1 MANLE
6 DALLTQKEQTKQEV
20 PSLSGM
26 LGIPL
31 DGQRLVEVPNR
42 NSYVYVRLRSNQSEV
57 IQAYNNQVAIA
68 YNLPVLVERQGNR
81 YVVLGVDSQRYEN
94 NWASFA
100 PFLPRHGNT
109 HSFDIESGGGGD
121 IVWVYPRQ
129 FTPVLVMPSGSV
141 GAGSVIVNPYTLQK
155 PNGSWLYV
163 GNTGTPSLL
172 PYRPTSATG
181 AVIALIY
188 LNANTGNPGY
198 IINSGTV
205 FSNTITGS
213 SQIAPYIPTLTGTF
227 QIPLAAVRLI
237 TGTSAISWDNIYD
250 LRQFLHPMPTGTG
263 GGSSG
268 GDSTYLRLDTA
279 NDPLTNTL
287 HISTLDST
295 SLDIAQT
302 GMTSGSLSSPV
313 FIVSRGDTVPY
324 VHFDGAAI
332 RVNDNQNNLGTVFGP
347 VLFYSWNSQ
356 STLSLNPSDKY
367 FLGTTYSVNNSNPIL
382 EINNFGSSKFIVYG
396 NGNVNIPTG
405 QTYNVGGGPHTH
417 HFLLPFNVYEA
428 PSVPITVGPLSPYV
442 VPLDRTIIPVR
453 WSNSFYVVTTNN
465 GSNYWKF
472 ELIRLSDATVVA
484 TLDTSAA
491 SADSWQSVVG
501 TTFSNIPY
509 GTADKGL
516 YIHVTK
522 VNSPGNLYYSGP
534 IMEVQ
539 V

>member
-81 YVVLGVDSQRYEN
+81 CVVLGVDSQRYEN

-263 GGSSG
+263 GGG
-268 GDSTYLRLDTA
+268 GSDSTYLRLDTT

-287 HISTLDST
+287 HIATSTVGGLN
-295 SLDIAQT
+295 IAQT
-302 GMTSGSLSSPV
+302 GLSSGTVGNALASLSRSD
-313 FIVSRGDTVPY
+313 SAPY
-324 VHFDGAAI
+324 VNFSNAVI
-332 RVNDNQNNLGTVFGP
+332 RIDDTQNNVGTTFGS
-347 VLFYSWNSQ
+347 VLSYVWNSQ
-356 STLSLNPSDKY
+356 ATLTLNPSDHY
-367 FLGTTYSVNNSNPIL
+367 FLGTTYSINNANPIL
-382 EINNFGSSKFIVYG
+382 EISNFGSTKLTVYG
-396 NGNVNIPTG
+396 SGRVNIPTG
-405 QTYNVGGGPHTH
+405 TTYDIGGSPHTH
-417 HFLLPFNVYEA
+417 NFLLPFGIYINVSPLTA
-428 PSVPITVGPLSPYV
+428 SPSYPYAV
-442 VPLDRTIIPVR
+442 TLDRTITLKKWTQGFISSAPCD
-453 WSNSFYVVTTNN
+453 S
-465 GSNYWKF
+465 SNYWKI
-472 ELIRLSDATVVA
+472 ELVCWAGSAGTVA
-484 TLDTSAA
+484 TINTKDAGTTSVAEL
-491 SADSWQSVVG
+491 ST
-501 TTFSNIPY
+501 TTFSSAL
-509 GTADKGL
+509 GTTELAL
-516 YIHVTK
+516 LVQCTK
-522 VNSPGNLYYSGP
+522 VGAPGNLYLVGP
-534 IMEVQ
+534 ALEVSA
-539 V
+539 